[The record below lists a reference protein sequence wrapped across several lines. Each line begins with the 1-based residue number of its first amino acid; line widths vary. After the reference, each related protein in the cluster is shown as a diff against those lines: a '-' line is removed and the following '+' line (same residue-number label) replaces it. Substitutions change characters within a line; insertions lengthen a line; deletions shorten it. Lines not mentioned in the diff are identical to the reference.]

1 MIFYKLMFIL
11 VGTIFLLLG
20 ISNKTKKVR
29 KGEKTSVGKVETFG
43 LKYNDFFIATKYHAV
58 IKQGLKK
65 YVIEA
70 YTMPWLKIGEEVA
83 FQMTGKQRILG
94 NDRLNDKA
102 KLELF
107 IGIVL
112 IIFPIVMCFAK

>member
-43 LKYNDFFIATKYHAV
+43 LKYNDYFIATKYHAV

-70 YTMPWLKIGEEVA
+70 YTMPWLKKGEEVA